1 MVSSLTLTFHGVWR
15 GPAAGC
21 PSEDRAAAAYTVD
34 AGRLEHALDMIEPR
48 SCSTVAGLPS
58 ASHGQRLVVT
68 FDDGLASDF
77 TIALPA
83 LLDRGLKAT
92 FFVTVDNIG
101 RKGYTTAAQLREMSD
116 AGMEIASHGLTH
128 RYLVSM
134 SRREAVREICES
146 KTRLE
151 QQLGQRVT
159 SFAPV
164 GGHFHGWMAGAVAE
178 AGYRAMATMVPGRTV
193 RSGRPL
199 MLRRNH
205 VQSHHDCEYIARLVA
220 GHRPTL
226 TAARLR
232 HQLLRLPKSILGMRN
247 YDRLKSRLLRATDS
261 RFNARQRECLPLR
274 GTEQQGETPTF
285 PNGNEM
291 SESIYLTVI
300 LPVRNEERY
309 IRDTLSALAGQD
321 YRKDRYELLVVDGRS
336 TDRTRQIVE
345 QFAAE
350 NEDLNLRLLDNPGM
364 TSARARNIGVRAATG
379 QLIAVIDGHV
389 HIPNDRLLLRMEEIA
404 ERSGQLCLAR
414 PAPLRVPKLGKG
426 SMAWIIAVARESWM
440 GHSRRSHIYDD
451 TQRTVDP
458 VSSGFA
464 YDRRVF
470 DLAGYFDEDFDAAED
485 VEFHHRLKLAGIE
498 AVTSPDLTIYSY
510 PRETLRGLFGQMT
523 RYGIGRARLV
533 RRHPTAMTK
542 ETLIPPAVLLVC
554 GLAPLAAA
562 ASWWVPLV
570 GLAWL
575 CLLMPYLMALA
586 ATGLVTAR
594 KRNRAALGPLVSL
607 VIWTTHVGLGWGFL
621 RTILLPGRCIFPSR
635 RVPPAPCRPMLN
647 DA

>member
-1 MVSSLTLTFHGVWR
+1 MVSSLTLTFHGVRR
-15 GPAAGC
+15 GPAAVC

-34 AGRLEHALDMIEPR
+34 AGRLEHALDMLEPR
-48 SCSTVAGLPS
+48 SCCTVAGLPS

-101 RKGYTTAAQLREMSD
+101 LEGYTTAAQLREMCD

-134 SRREAVREICES
+134 SRRETVREICES

-164 GGHFHGWMAGAVAE
+164 GGHFHDWMAGAVAE

-247 YDRLKSRLLRATDS
+247 YDR
-261 RFNARQRECLPLR
+261 
-274 GTEQQGETPTF
+274 
-285 PNGNEM
+285 
-291 SESIYLTVI
+291 
-300 LPVRNEERY
+300 
-309 IRDTLSALAGQD
+309 
-321 YRKDRYELLVVDGRS
+321 
-336 TDRTRQIVE
+336 
-345 QFAAE
+345 
-350 NEDLNLRLLDNPGM
+350 
-364 TSARARNIGVRAATG
+364 
-379 QLIAVIDGHV
+379 
-389 HIPNDRLLLRMEEIA
+389 
-404 ERSGQLCLAR
+404 
-414 PAPLRVPKLGKG
+414 
-426 SMAWIIAVARESWM
+426 
-440 GHSRRSHIYDD
+440 
-451 TQRTVDP
+451 
-458 VSSGFA
+458 
-464 YDRRVF
+464 RVF

-485 VEFHHRLKLAGIE
+485 VEFHHRLKLAGID

-533 RRHPTAMTK
+533 RWHPTAMTK

-586 ATGLVTAR
+586 ATGLVMAR
-594 KRNRAALGPLVSL
+594 NRNRAALGPLVSL
-607 VIWTTHVGLGWGFL
+607 AIWTTHVGLGWGFL
-621 RTILLPGRCIFPSR
+621 RTILLPGRCILPSR
-635 RVPPAPCRPMLN
+635 RVSPAPCRPMLN